1 MDPATLT
8 RLRVYG
14 ALLVVALGLYLMG
27 RWQGAAS
34 VADAAA
40 VRDAETGLAA
50 GQAYRARLD
59 SLRRMEH
66 QQSGAMQA
74 ARHLADSL
82 RRLAT
87 RTDTVRLG
95 NLPDSGVIGL
105 WRAVANAEREAGSG
119 CHLALQTCQ
128 ERAVTAEARA
138 TALDSLLTGVLKVRV
153 CHIWFLRCP
162 SRAATGLVGLG
173 LGLTGGL
180 LLGR

>member
-1 MDPATLT
+1 MDHLT
-8 RLRVYG
+8 VRLRVYA
-14 ALLVVALGLYLMG
+14 ALLLVAAGLYLVG

-40 VRDAETGLAA
+40 IQNAQTALGI
-50 GQAYRARLD
+50 GPAYRTRQD
-59 SLRRMEH
+59 SLRRVEH

-74 ARHLADSL
+74 SRRQADSL

-87 RTDTVRLG
+87 RTDTVPLG
-95 NLPDSGVIGL
+95 NPPDTAAIGL